1 MEDRQKTSKSE
12 SEAQEFQVVD
22 KRQFL
27 DLDSMDTAPLENKPR
42 YPAFVEELMA
52 RTAETERKF
61 EEKKKQIDEE
71 IVRTKTRLE
80 ADFERRLDLDKQQI
94 LLPFLEVLDNLQR
107 AIEAAAQTGTVE
119 HLLEGVQ
126 MTAGIFRSKLQAI
139 GVEPIEALN
148 KPFDPNSAQAIGR
161 IPVTDESRD
170 GIVIEE
176 VQPGYSMNGQLLRP
190 AQVRV
195 GHYE

>member
-1 MEDRQKTSKSE
+1 MEKRQKTSKSE
-12 SEAQEFQVVD
+12 SDTPEFQVVD

-27 DLDSMDTAPLENKPR
+27 DLNNMDKTTVEEKPR

-71 IVRTKTRLE
+71 IGRTKTRLE
-80 ADFERRLDLDKQQI
+80 SDFQRRLDLDKKKI
-94 LLPFLEVLDNLQR
+94 VIPFLEVMDNLHR
-107 AIEAAAQTGTVE
+107 AIEAASQAGSAK
-119 HLLEGVQ
+119 HLLEGVR
-126 MTAGIFRSKLQAI
+126 MTADLFRSKLQAI
-139 GVEPIEALN
+139 GVEPIQTLEQ
-148 KPFDPNSAQAIGR
+148 PFDPNSAQAIGR
-161 IPVTDESRD
+161 VQVTDKSLD
-170 GIVIEE
+170 GIVMEE
-176 VQPGYSMNGQLLRP
+176 VQTGYSMNGHLLRP